1 MSAEEAEKQPAGLAR
16 EEPDPLEK
24 PNRPDTSFVWFM
36 TPLKSIQ
43 YLICVRFVY
52 FCCILVNGRCQTL
65 FRKIFEFREIS
76 KISAT
81 HILTTIVLRG
91 WTFFLNPS
99 ANAMRRQ
106 SKFCVNF

>member
-43 YLICVRFVY
+43 YLICVRFVN
-52 FCCILVNGRCQTL
+52 FCCILVNSECQTL
-65 FRKIFEFREIS
+65 LRESLKFSNFEEDL
-76 KISAT
+76 K
-81 HILTTIVLRG
+81 
-91 WTFFLNPS
+91 
-99 ANAMRRQ
+99 
-106 SKFCVNF
+106 

>member
-43 YLICVRFVY
+43 YLICVRFVN
-52 FCCILVNGRCQTL
+52 FCCISVNGRCQTL
-65 FRKIFEFREIS
+65 FRKIFEFRERF

-81 HILTTIVLRG
+81 DILTTIVLRR
-91 WTFFLNPS
+91 WAFFINPS
-99 ANAMRRQ
+99 AQMRRR

>member
-43 YLICVRFVY
+43 YLICVRFVI
-52 FCCILVNGRCQTL
+52 FVVQNQWHTCSWKVLL
-65 FRKIFEFREIS
+65 KKIVMLERF
-76 KISAT
+76 
-81 HILTTIVLRG
+81 
-91 WTFFLNPS
+91 
-99 ANAMRRQ
+99 
-106 SKFCVNF
+106 

>member
-43 YLICVRFVY
+43 YLICDKS
-52 FCCILVNGRCQTL
+52 TL
-65 FRKIFEFREIS
+65 TLKI
-76 KISAT
+76 
-81 HILTTIVLRG
+81 
-91 WTFFLNPS
+91 
-99 ANAMRRQ
+99 M
-106 SKFCVNF
+106 

>member
-43 YLICVRFVY
+43 YLICVRYVN
-52 FCCILVNGRCQTL
+52 FCCSHVNGRFQTL
-65 FRKIFEFREIS
+65 FREIKIFDLQKNFEVRKFYSIS
-76 KISAT
+76 E
-81 HILTTIVLRG
+81 
-91 WTFFLNPS
+91 
-99 ANAMRRQ
+99 
-106 SKFCVNF
+106 

>member
-43 YLICVRFVY
+43 YLICVRYVN
-52 FCCILVNGRCQTL
+52 FCCSHVNGL
-65 FRKIFEFREIS
+65 FQSLFREIKIFDLQKNFNHLISRKFYNFS
-76 KISAT
+76 K
-81 HILTTIVLRG
+81 
-91 WTFFLNPS
+91 
-99 ANAMRRQ
+99 
-106 SKFCVNF
+106 